1 MRSTKKRQKQSNQHT
16 SSINIFIYI
25 DIYPFPSR
33 QKKKKKN
40 HPGPTWVRTTNPWFT
55 RQISPI
61 DLTRKGQEA
70 FSSISNC
77 NLELK
82 I

>member
-1 MRSTKKRQKQSNQHT
+1 MKSTKKRKKTIKSTHLLYKY
-16 SSINIFIYI
+16 IHIYR
-25 DIYPFPSR
+25 FPSR

-40 HPGPTWVRTTNPWFT
+40 HPGTTWVRTTNPWFT

-70 FSSISNC
+70 FSSISNR
-77 NLELK
+77 NFELK

>member
-16 SSINIFIYI
+16 SSINIFHIYRYI
-25 DIYPFPSR
+25 SISK
-33 QKKKKKN
+33 QAKKKKKN

>member
-1 MRSTKKRQKQSNQHT
+1 MKSTHFLYN
-16 SSINIFIYI
+16 SIHIYR
-25 DIYPFPSR
+25 FPSR

-40 HPGPTWVRTTNPWFT
+40 HPSTDRARTTNPWFT

-61 DLTRKGQEA
+61 DLTRKGKEA
-70 FSSISNC
+70 FCSISKGNF
-77 NLELK
+77 ELK

>member
-1 MRSTKKRQKQSNQHT
+1 MKSTKKRQKQSNQHT
-16 SSINIFIYI
+16 SYINIYI
-25 DIYPFPSR
+25 DF
-33 QKKKKKN
+33 QAGKKKKKN
-40 HPGPTWVRTTNPWFT
+40 HLGTTWVRTTNPWFT

-70 FSSISNC
+70 FSSISNR
-77 NLELK
+77 NFELK

>member
-1 MRSTKKRQKQSNQHT
+1 MKSTHFLYNH
-16 SSINIFIYI
+16 IHIYR
-25 DIYPFPSR
+25 FPSR
-33 QKKKKKN
+33 QKKKKN
-40 HPGPTWVRTTNPWFT
+40 HPGTAWVRTTNPWFT

-77 NLELK
+77 NFELK